1 MLLYSLHILGFK
13 LIPNYADPVSSSG
26 ALLEAFDTISKQL
39 RLLDDI
45 PLKIS
50 TVQPLDSGLTQYLF
64 VFFMH
69 DLVFTFLSLYVT
81 FPFVFPFITPAFRH
95 TSVFPPE
102 PHPLA
107 YGTNSQ
113 RLPKCAATCIK
124 SLEVMIQV

>member
-69 DLVFTFLSLYVT
+69 DLFFHNFS
-81 FPFVFPFITPAFRH
+81 H
-95 TSVFPPE
+95 
-102 PHPLA
+102 
-107 YGTNSQ
+107 
-113 RLPKCAATCIK
+113 
-124 SLEVMIQV
+124 

>member
-1 MLLYSLHILGFK
+1 VLLYSLHILGFK

-69 DLVFTFLSLYVT
+69 DLFFTIFLIVCDIS
-81 FPFVFPFITPAFRH
+81 F
-95 TSVFPPE
+95 
-102 PHPLA
+102 
-107 YGTNSQ
+107 
-113 RLPKCAATCIK
+113 RLPFSYT
-124 SLEVMIQV
+124 SF